1 MQQFHDQVRIDA
13 PVEQV
18 WAFLCDPA
26 HLHDWATQ
34 TEWSDVSGPLDQVGT
49 TFVQTARIMGHEMK
63 GTLEVLEVEP
73 QRLLRLRSDQGV
85 NMVFRFEAQGGGT
98 VLTLE
103 GDYQMPHLP
112 AFLQNLMSKSY
123 IERNTRHQ
131 LENIKALVEAT
142 VAVPV

>member
-1 MQQFHDQVRIDA
+1 MQQFHDEVRIDA

-18 WAFLCDPA
+18 WAFICDPA

-34 TEWSDVSGPLDQVGT
+34 TEWSDASGPLDRVGAT
-49 TFVQTARIMGHEMK
+49 VVQTARVMGHEMK

-85 NMVFRFEAQGGGT
+85 NMVFKFEAQGGAT
-98 VLTLE
+98 LLILE
-103 GDYQMPHLP
+103 GDYEMPHLP

-123 IERNTRHQ
+123 IERNTHHQ
-131 LENIKALVEAT
+131 LENIKAVVEAT
-142 VAVPV
+142 VAVPA